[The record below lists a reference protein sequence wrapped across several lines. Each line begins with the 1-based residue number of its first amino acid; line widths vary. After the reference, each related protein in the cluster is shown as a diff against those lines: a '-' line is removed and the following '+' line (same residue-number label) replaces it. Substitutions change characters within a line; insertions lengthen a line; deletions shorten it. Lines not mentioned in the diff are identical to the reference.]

1 MKKIIKKVFI
11 VHAVDTEGPLYESSK
26 ATFERANELLNLK
39 IKSQNKN
46 SLEKL
51 RKGIGYKGELK
62 KKILKIFNS
71 HLIEYN
77 TNWKKIKQMLTKIS
91 SKNFRNKIIDDAGK
105 QYVLT
110 WHCVDHVNYKLNPRK
125 REIGY
130 GKIFKFYKNFI
141 KKNNLRDK
149 IGFHYHPMSTYKEAH
164 RNATLWHRS
173 ENLYQILCRRIIDEK
188 WFPVANRAGFHVE
201 RPDSHLFLE
210 QYIPFDLSN
219 TNKKEKKIINS
230 EALAASGWDWRR
242 APTNWELYNPSH
254 DDYQIKGNCRRVIG
268 RVLSI
273 NNRTES
279 IDQNEVYK
287 AFKRAQNG
295 KNTLLAVTSHDF
307 RNIETEILEF
317 YSYIKKAKLRYPKV
331 KFSFQDTVSAFQK
344 TLNIKNKKEKL
355 KLKISK
361 VEKNSFKIKAIKG
374 KVFGPQPFLA
384 IKFKNNRYFHD
395 NLDFSLKKNEWFY
408 TLGPNTVKPEDVK
421 IIAVGA
427 ADKNGNFHT
436 TKIKL

>member
-1 MKKIIKKVFI
+1 MKSIKNVYI
-11 VHAVDTEGPLYESSK
+11 VHAVDTEGPLYESPK
-26 ATFERANELLNLK
+26 ATFERARELLNINTKDYSLANLK
-39 IKSQNKN
+39 KLKN
-46 SLEKL
+46 
-51 RKGIGYKGELK
+51 GIGYTGKLK
-62 KKILKIFNS
+62 KKIQKIFNS

-77 TNWKKIKQMLTKIS
+77 TNWSKINKMLKRIS
-91 SKNFRNKIIDDAGK
+91 SKPFRNSIKDDSK
-105 QYVLT
+105 NQYVLT
-110 WHCVDHVNYKLNPRK
+110 WHCVDHVNYKFNPRK
-125 REIGY
+125 RDIGY

-141 KKNNLRDK
+141 NKNKIKDK
-149 IGFHYHPMSTYKEAH
+149 IAFHYHPMSTYKEAN

-173 ENLYQILCRRIIDEK
+173 ENLYQILSRRIIDYQ

-219 TNKKEKKIINS
+219 TNKKEKKINS
-230 EALAASGWDWRR
+230 TEAKSASGWDWRR
-242 APTNWELYNPSH
+242 APSDWEIYNPSH
-254 DDYQIKGNCRRVIG
+254 DDYQIKGNCRRYIG

-279 IDQNEVYK
+279 IDQKEVDK

-295 KNTLLAVTSHDF
+295 KNTMLAVTSHDF

-317 YSYIKKAKLRYPKV
+317 HSYIKNSKKKYPKV
-331 KFSFQDTVSAFQK
+331 KFFFLDTVSAFQK
-344 TLNIKNKKEKL
+344 TLNIENNKDKL
-355 KLKISK
+355 KLKITK
-361 VEKNSFKIKAIKG
+361 TGKHSFRIKAIKG

-384 IKFKNNRYFHD
+384 IKFKNNEYFHD

-408 TLGPNTVKPEDVK
+408 TLGPDTVKPKDVK

-427 ADKNGNFHT
+427 ADKNGNYHT
-436 TKIKL
+436 TQIKI